1 MSCPVISI
9 DASSPTTGF
18 LDVII
23 GPMYSGKTDYLL
35 RELNIFSIMGAR
47 TLYVN
52 HSLDTRGE
60 IFSSHNPLIS
70 PDSLGKIDTKK
81 VFDVAELIS
90 AADDYLVIGIDE
102 AQFFNGLKD
111 AVMHLVEEKGKRV
124 LVAGLSGNYLREP
137 FGDLIQL
144 IPVCDR
150 VTKLSSCCSI
160 CAKAKQIKQAHFSHR
175 IQSEMK
181 KEILVGAKDEYIP
194 LCRECFIQTTK
205 DIEENGKSA
214 ENKENID
221 NKDNKDNKNKQKNE

>member
-47 TLYVN
+47 VLYVN

-60 IFSSHNPLIS
+60 VFSSHNPLIS
-70 PDSLGKIDTKK
+70 SDALRKIDTKK
-81 VFDVAELIS
+81 VFDVAELIA

-150 VTKLSSCCSI
+150 ITKLSSCCSI

-175 IQSEMK
+175 IHSEIK
-181 KEILVGAKDEYIP
+181 KDILVGAKDEYIP

-205 DIEENGKSA
+205 EIEENGKS
-214 ENKENID
+214 EENID
-221 NKDNKDNKNKQKNE
+221 NKENKENNEKQKNE

>member
-47 TLYVN
+47 VLYVN

-60 IFSSHNPLIS
+60 VFSSHNPLIS
-70 PDSLGKIDTKK
+70 SDALCKIDTKK

-150 VTKLSSCCSI
+150 ITKLSSCCSI

-175 IQSEMK
+175 IHSEMK
-181 KEILVGAKDEYIP
+181 KQILVGAKDEYIP

-205 DIEENGKSA
+205 EIEENKDINNISNIKNGK
-214 ENKENID
+214 NI
-221 NKDNKDNKNKQKNE
+221 KNEKNEKNE